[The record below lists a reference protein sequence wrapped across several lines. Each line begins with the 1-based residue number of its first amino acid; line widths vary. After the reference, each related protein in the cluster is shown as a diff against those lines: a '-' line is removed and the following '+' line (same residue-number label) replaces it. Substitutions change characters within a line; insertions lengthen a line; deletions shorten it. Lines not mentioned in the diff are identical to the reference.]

1 MAIVKCSECGK
12 QKSSKVRKCP
22 HCGYTEKKK
31 IIINKKLITII
42 LIVVVLLLG
51 VFIAYNNRPL
61 NSVEKKVLLVLND
74 YKPRL
79 KNPSS
84 IQVFDIRYTESY
96 DKDNNL
102 KLDVYVDT
110 SGQNG
115 FGGNTRDIIYYTVY
129 SNNKIEFVGS
139 DSKASYSISTYTSK
153 SEEAEIKL
161 ARNINKTWEELKN
174 DDKAKINVKKVM
186 KRVK

>member
-1 MAIVKCSECGK
+1 MAMVKCSECGK
-12 QKSSKVRKCP
+12 RKSSKVRKCP

-31 IIINKKLITII
+31 ITINKKLITII
-42 LIVVVLLLG
+42 LIVVVLLVG
-51 VFIAYNNRPL
+51 GFIAYNNRPL
-61 NSVEKKVLLVLND
+61 NSIEKKVLLVLND

-115 FGGNTRDIIYYTVY
+115 FGGNTRDIIYYTVD

-153 SEEAEIKL
+153 SEEVEIKL
-161 ARNINKTWEELKN
+161 ARSINKTWEELKN